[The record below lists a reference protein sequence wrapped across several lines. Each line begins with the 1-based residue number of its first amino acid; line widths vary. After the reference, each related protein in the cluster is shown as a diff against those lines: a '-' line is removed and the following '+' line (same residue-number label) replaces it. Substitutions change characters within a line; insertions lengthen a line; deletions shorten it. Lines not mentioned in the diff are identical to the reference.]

1 MSGPFHIQLI
11 GLKRDLSAFAGAQEK
26 IDLGSHPVDG
36 IVRLADR
43 LLLLAKGGSPGDAGL
58 LVQRGE
64 QKHRIT
70 VHEGRLR
77 VYKSSSL
84 FDEFW
89 TVADA
94 KELDALP
101 PFRTGPADAAGAAEE
116 PRAVRVIRYTGE
128 AHPVRK
134 VLSLVGL
141 GVLALGL
148 MFVAIHFGTP
158 RRRLNDLPA
167 GIALVNSSAEREAIF
182 RTVAGSYATGSTA
195 GNSIVVITLTGEVT
209 LASIGKDGQP
219 MPPRVREV
227 ARAGRRGD
235 TPVVI
240 TSFGVIAAKEPP
252 KSINVGAYA
261 WKSAATAAPRS

>member
-1 MSGPFHIQLI
+1 MSGPFQIQLI
-11 GLKRDLSAFAGAQEK
+11 GLKRDLSAFAGAHEK

-36 IVRLADR
+36 VIRLADR

-58 LVQRGE
+58 LVQRGDH
-64 QKHRIT
+64 KHRIT

-89 TVADA
+89 TAA
-94 KELDALP
+94 NREELAELP
-101 PFRTGPADAAGAAEE
+101 PFRTGPAAAAAEE
-116 PRAVRVIRYTGE
+116 PRTVRVIRYTGE

-134 VLSLVGL
+134 AFGLVGM
-141 GVLALGL
+141 GVLAIGL
-148 MFVAIHFGTP
+148 MFIAIHFGTP
-158 RRRLNDLPA
+158 RKRLNDLPA
-167 GIALVNSSAEREAIF
+167 GVALVNAAAEREAIF
-182 RTVAGSYATGSTA
+182 RTVAGSYATGVTA
-195 GNSIVVITLTGEVT
+195 GNSIVVITPAGEVT
-209 LASIGKDGQP
+209 LASIGKDGKP
-219 MPPRVREV
+219 LPPRVREV

>member
-1 MSGPFHIQLI
+1 MSGPFQIQLI
-11 GLKRDLSAFAGAQEK
+11 GLKRDLSAFVAAHEK

-36 IVRLADR
+36 VIRLADR

-58 LVQRGE
+58 LVQRGD

-89 TVADA
+89 TAANRDEFA
-94 KELDALP
+94 ALP
-101 PFRTGPADAAGAAEE
+101 PFRTGPAAATVEE
-116 PRAVRVIRYTGE
+116 PRTVRVIRYTGE
-128 AHPVRK
+128 GHPVRK
-134 VLSLVGL
+134 AFGLVGMGL
-141 GVLALGL
+141 LAIAL
-148 MFVAIHFGTP
+148 MFIAIHFGTP

-167 GIALVNSSAEREAIF
+167 GITLVNSAAEREAIF
-182 RTVAGSYATGSTA
+182 RTVAGSFSTGTTA
-195 GNSIVVITLTGEVT
+195 GNSIVVITLAGEVT

-219 MPPRVREV
+219 MPPRVREI